1 MTTPREAALR
11 VAVLDALAKRVN
23 KSLADARG
31 EAEQLFAVARAGG
44 ATQIEVALPSGA
56 AVGKVSIKAG
66 QESIR
71 VDEAALLKWVL
82 ANQPEEIE
90 AEVSPSA
97 LSRPDVIAYVRKLHP
112 DLMRQKVRPAYRAK
126 LLAEVNESGE
136 LASETTGEVVKVSET
151 VKSDPTGAF
160 ALTFETAKKGKPNG
174 RDQIAAAWQSGELS
188 ITELIRPAIEGA
200 PGGES

>member
-1 MTTPREAALR
+1 MTPREAALR
-11 VAVLDALAKRVN
+11 VAVLDALSKRVS

-66 QESIR
+66 QESVR

-82 ANQPEEIE
+82 ANSPEEIE
-90 AEVSPSA
+90 SEVSPSA

-136 LASETTGEVVKVSET
+136 LVSETTGEVMKVSET

-188 ITELIRPAIEGA
+188 ITELIWPAIEGA
-200 PGGES
+200 AGGES